1 MATNMISMKKGAP
14 GIAVGPVFVLRKTD
28 AEIKEFAEDTAAEII
43 AFDKALE
50 KLKTSIEADADKAG
64 TSNRKIILSVLQIAN
79 DESYKKTVEKYI
91 KENRNTAAFAVQKAA
106 VELAAELENLS
117 DEYLKARA
125 GDIKGVA
132 DRLSEILTCN
142 KKKLPEAPSI
152 ILSEELSPA
161 DVASLLPNLALGFV
175 AVKGSATAHAA
186 IIAGNNGIPYL
197 FDENLDIS
205 SFHDG
210 DTLVIDGDKGGL
222 VLSPDA
228 ETIKEAEEASRLFKI
243 RQSEALNAEKPDTH
257 VKIYANI
264 ASPADIP
271 MLQKYAADG
280 VGLFR
285 TEFLFMNRNSCPSE
299 EEQFMAYKQVLET
312 MGNREVVIRTMDI
325 GSDKT
330 TECIS
335 LEKETNPSLGL
346 RGLRLSLKRK
356 DLFKVQLRA
365 LLRAAVFGNVKIM
378 FPMISGLREV
388 LNAKKLVAETAEEL
402 NAQNIEY
409 NLPPIGIMIETP
421 AAALI
426 SDELAKHV
434 DFFSVGTNDLT
445 QYTLALDRESTG
457 LEEYYEPHS
466 KAVLRLIK
474 MAADNA
480 HRNNITISVCGELA
494 ADLEMISDLL
504 DAGIDTLSVSPVKM
518 PSVREAAYKA
528 ETTKSKKTDIIS
540 EKTVVAPADGILI
553 PMEEIPDKA
562 FSQGVLGKCFGV
574 YPDNGVAY
582 APVSGVI
589 ENIAETLH
597 AITICTEAGEHIL
610 IHVGIDTVNL
620 KGKGFEP
627 QVKLGQKV
635 NVDDILTKFDLQTI
649 ISAGYSPMV
658 ITVLLKA

>member
-14 GIAVGPVFVLRKTD
+14 GIAVGPVFVLRKAD
-28 AEIKEFAEDTAAEII
+28 AEIKEFAEDTAAEFI

-64 TSNRKIILSVLQIAN
+64 TGNRKIILSVLQIAN
-79 DESYKKTVEKYI
+79 DESYKNTVEKYI
-91 KENRNTAAFAVQKAA
+91 KENRNTAAFAVKKAA
-106 VELAAELENLS
+106 DELASELENLS
-117 DEYLKARA
+117 DEYLKARS

-132 DRLSEILTCN
+132 DRLSEFLTSN
-142 KKKLPEAPSI
+142 NKKLPESPSI

-161 DVASLLPNLALGFV
+161 DVASLLPDMALGFV

-210 DTLVIDGDKGGL
+210 DILVIDGDNGVL
-222 VLSPDA
+222 VPSPDA
-228 ETIKEAEEASRLFKI
+228 ETIKKAEEASRLFKI
-243 RQSEALNAEKPDTH
+243 RLSEALNTEKPETH

-271 MLQKYAADG
+271 MLQKYDADG

-285 TEFLFMNRNSCPSE
+285 TEFLFMNRNICPTE
-299 EEQFMAYKQVLET
+299 EEQFMAYKQVLES

-330 TECIS
+330 TECIP

-388 LNAKKLVAETAEEL
+388 LSAKKLVAETAEEL
-402 NAQNIEY
+402 KVQNIEY
-409 NLPPIGIMIETP
+409 NLPPMGIMIETP

-426 SDELAKHV
+426 SDEKPKH
-434 DFFSVGTNDLT
+434 GLKRKM
-445 QYTLALDRESTG
+445 TLPG
-457 LEEYYEPHS
+457 
-466 KAVLRLIK
+466 
-474 MAADNA
+474 
-480 HRNNITISVCGELA
+480 
-494 ADLEMISDLL
+494 
-504 DAGIDTLSVSPVKM
+504 
-518 PSVREAAYKA
+518 
-528 ETTKSKKTDIIS
+528 
-540 EKTVVAPADGILI
+540 
-553 PMEEIPDKA
+553 
-562 FSQGVLGKCFGV
+562 
-574 YPDNGVAY
+574 
-582 APVSGVI
+582 
-589 ENIAETLH
+589 
-597 AITICTEAGEHIL
+597 L
-610 IHVGIDTVNL
+610 IH
-620 KGKGFEP
+620 FS
-627 QVKLGQKV
+627 
-635 NVDDILTKFDLQTI
+635 FW
-649 ISAGYSPMV
+649 
-658 ITVLLKA
+658 